1 MTYRSDSMYKSHDVI
16 YQPVFCKI
24 DFATSEI
31 VHRESKIRL
40 GFMETTKISIYAV
53 DINISRIVSKKLAFQ
68 TQLYSKTYKNADK
81 PREYESGN
89 CVKILARKS

>member
-31 VHRESKIRL
+31 VDYESKIRL

-53 DINISRIVSKKLAFQ
+53 DINFARIVSQKRSFQ
-68 TQLYSKTYKNADK
+68 TQFYS
-81 PREYESGN
+81 
-89 CVKILARKS
+89 

>member
-1 MTYRSDSMYKSHDVI
+1 MYKSHDVI
-16 YQPVFCKI
+16 YRPVFCKI

-53 DINISRIVSKKLAFQ
+53 DINFARIVSEKLAF
-68 TQLYSKTYKNADK
+68 
-81 PREYESGN
+81 
-89 CVKILARKS
+89 